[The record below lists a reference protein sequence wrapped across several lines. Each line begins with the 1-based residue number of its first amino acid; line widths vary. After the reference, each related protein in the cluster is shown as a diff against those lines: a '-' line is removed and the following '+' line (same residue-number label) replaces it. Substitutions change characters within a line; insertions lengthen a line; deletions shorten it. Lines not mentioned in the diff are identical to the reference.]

1 MSTKINIHNIVEVR
15 EQITHYTNNLKFIC
29 RNIIVVDEGGKEIEI
44 SLFTEQD
51 ERSVAP
57 LTTKRSYHNA

>member
-1 MSTKINIHNIVEVR
+1 MKVNLHNVVGVR

-29 RNIIVVDEGGKEIEI
+29 RNIIVTDEKGNEMEI

-51 ERSVAP
+51 ERAVQP

>member
-29 RNIIVVDEGGKEIEI
+29 RTITVVDSDGNETEVCF
-44 SLFTEQD
+44 FTHDD
-51 ERSVAP
+51 ERSIVP

>member
-1 MSTKINIHNIVEVR
+1 MTTKIAIHNVSEVR
-15 EQITHYTNNLKFIC
+15 EQITHYTNNIKFIC
-29 RNIIVVDEGGKEIEI
+29 RNIIAIDEKGNEIEI

-51 ERSVAP
+51 ERAVQP

>member
-1 MSTKINIHNIVEVR
+1 MKINLHNVVGVR

-29 RNIIVVDEGGKEIEI
+29 RNIIAIDEKGNEIEI
-44 SLFTEQD
+44 SLFTEHD
-51 ERSVAP
+51 ERAVQP

>member
-1 MSTKINIHNIVEVR
+1 MDINIHRVVEVR
-15 EQITHYTNNLKFIC
+15 EQITHYTSNLKFIC
-29 RNIIVVDEGGKEIEI
+29 RNLIVVDEEGNEVKI

-51 ERSVAP
+51 ERALAP

>member
-1 MSTKINIHNIVEVR
+1 MSTRINIHNIVEVR

-29 RNIIVVDEGGKEIEI
+29 RNLIVVDERGNEIEI

-51 ERSVAP
+51 ERAVQP

>member
-1 MSTKINIHNIVEVR
+1 MKINLHNIVEVR

-29 RNIIVVDEGGKEIEI
+29 RNIIAIDERGNEIEI

>member
-1 MSTKINIHNIVEVR
+1 MDINIHRVVEVR
-15 EQITHYTNNLKFIC
+15 EQITHYTSNLKFIC
-29 RNIIVVDEGGKEIEI
+29 RNLIIVDEEGNEVKI

-51 ERSVAP
+51 ERALAP

>member
-1 MSTKINIHNIVEVR
+1 MKINLHNIVEVR
-15 EQITHYTNNLKFIC
+15 EQITHYTQNLKLIC
-29 RNIIVVDEGGKEIEI
+29 RNIITIDERGNEIEI

-51 ERSVAP
+51 ERALAP

>member
-1 MSTKINIHNIVEVR
+1 MKIHVHNVVEVR

-29 RNIIVVDEGGKEIEI
+29 RNIIVIDESGNEIEI

-51 ERSVAP
+51 ERALAP
-57 LTTKRSYHNA
+57 LITKRSYHNA

>member
-29 RNIIVVDEGGKEIEI
+29 RNIIVIDEGGNEIEI

>member
-1 MSTKINIHNIVEVR
+1 MKINVHNVVEVR

-29 RNIIVVDEGGKEIEI
+29 RNIIVVDERGNEIEI

-51 ERSVAP
+51 ERAVQP
-57 LTTKRSYHNA
+57 LTTQRSYHNA